1 MGTSCSSYD
10 RRLKGVRRRGRQVTG
25 TLAVTTPPKFV
36 TVYRIDVCTKQRT
49 ATRAKVSKT
58 GTFTFTMRPRDAA
71 TPYALYRVQA
81 KIGRTSRSYSTQVAV
96 TR

>member
-1 MGTSCSSYD
+1 MTRLAARFM
-10 RRLKGVRRRGRQVTG
+10 RRAFRP
-25 TLAVTTPPKFV
+25 A
-36 TVYRIDVCTKQRT
+36 CTKKRT

-58 GTFTFTMRPRDAA
+58 GTFTFTMRPRDAG

>member
-1 MGTSCSSYD
+1 M
-10 RRLKGVRRRGRQVTG
+10 
-25 TLAVTTPPKFV
+25 
-36 TVYRIDVCTKQRT
+36 CTKQRT